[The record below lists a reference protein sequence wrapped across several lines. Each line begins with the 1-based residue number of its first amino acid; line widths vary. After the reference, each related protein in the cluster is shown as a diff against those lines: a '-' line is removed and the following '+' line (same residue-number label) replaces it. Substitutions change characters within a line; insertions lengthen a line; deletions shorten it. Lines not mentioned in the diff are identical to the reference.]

1 MTVRENKVYLEI
13 LKKIRSIIEEDQ
25 LIPGDRLPSE
35 RELSERLQ
43 AGRSSVREALRAL
56 ELLGLIE
63 TRRGEGTFIRDSGE
77 NQLVE
82 LIGTFILQSEPV
94 KRDLSETRRLLEF
107 AAVHKICGSKNAGL
121 PGEMRTILD
130 DTAGKLLPTDEN
142 RFHYLLIEAANNR
155 LLKRIFRTI
164 MEYTSTYSSNE
175 YSGDPQA
182 YREFLDALSKRDAHA
197 AFDIL
202 ENKIHPRSA
211 GNA

>member
-13 LKKIRSIIEEDQ
+13 LKKIRSIIEEDH

-82 LIGTFILQSEPV
+82 LLGTFILQSEPI

-107 AAVHKICGSKNAGL
+107 AAVHKICGSEHEEL
-121 PGEMRTILD
+121 PEEMKAILD
-130 DTAGKLLPTDEN
+130 DTADKLLPEDEN
-142 RFHYLLIEAANNR
+142 RFHCLLIDAADNR

-164 MEYTSTYSSNE
+164 MEYTSTYTSNE

-182 YREFLDALSKRDAHA
+182 YHEFLEALQKRDEPS
-197 AFDIL
+197 AFHVL
-202 ENKIHPRSA
+202 KNKIHP
-211 GNA
+211 